1 MIKNELDERA
11 TGFYAGYLRL
21 KRKREAM
28 STLPKDRTGAANHRG
43 TSVQSVGTPRD
54 LLDAVERRFG
64 RITFD
69 LAADADN
76 CVVQNPS
83 GGKCWFDEADD
94 ALSPETQWPN
104 HGTLWLNPPFAD
116 IAPWATRCGLWTRAA
131 LNLPQPDA
139 VLLMLV
145 PASVGANYWERSIAG
160 KARVLGIS
168 PRVRFAG
175 HTQAFPKDLALCV
188 YDPRFPAQPAL
199 VEPWR
204 YK

>member
-1 MIKNELDERA
+1 MIKNELDAPAVDSRA
-11 TGFYAGYLRL
+11 V
-21 KRKREAM
+21 
-28 STLPKDRTGAANHRG
+28 STGAANHRG

-69 LAADADN
+69 LAASADN
-76 CVVQNPS
+76 SVVRAHETTSKP
-83 GGKCWFDEADD
+83 WFDESDD
-94 ALSPETQWPN
+94 ALHPLTSWPLE
-104 HGTLWLNPPFAD
+104 GVLWLNPPFAD
-116 IAPWATRCGLWTRAA
+116 IAPWAARCALWLTEWGGPR
-131 LNLPQPDA
+131 PDA

-168 PRVRFAG
+168 PRVRFVG
-175 HTQAFPKDLALCV
+175 HKQGFPKDLALCV